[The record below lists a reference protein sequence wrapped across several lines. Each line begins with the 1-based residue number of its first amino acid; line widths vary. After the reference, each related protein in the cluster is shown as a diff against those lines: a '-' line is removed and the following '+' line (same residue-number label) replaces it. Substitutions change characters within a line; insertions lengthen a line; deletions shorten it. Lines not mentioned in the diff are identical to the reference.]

1 MKFGGHDDNDNN
13 NDNNNDDSTTP
24 VTVAC
29 TLRAPRSTS
38 WGCVLTIQDQTTAK
52 PEPQAEVWHV
62 VDDPNFSYSRV
73 LGGNLPSI
81 SPSESSLLRAKRST
95 LAQLRSGQCH
105 LLQDYQQRIDKTTSA
120 VCPETECRYRRH
132 TVSHLFSC
140 NTRPTGLSTRDLWIN
155 PVTAVTFL
163 RTLPS
168 FSSLATIDAVP
179 APRPPPEP
187 PP

>member
-1 MKFGGHDDNDNN
+1 MSFENKTGPTDGPTNDEA
-13 NDNNNDDSTTP
+13 P

-29 TLRAPRSTS
+29 TLRAPGATWSTP
-38 WGCVLTIQDQTTAK
+38 WGCVLTQDQTTAK

-105 LLQDYQQRIDKTTSA
+105 LLQDYQQRIDKPTSA